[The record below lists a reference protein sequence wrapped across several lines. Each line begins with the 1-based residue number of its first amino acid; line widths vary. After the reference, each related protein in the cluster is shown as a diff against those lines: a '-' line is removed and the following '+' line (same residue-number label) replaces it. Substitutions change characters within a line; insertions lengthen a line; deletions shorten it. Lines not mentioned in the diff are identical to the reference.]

1 MGNPVK
7 YIDMDGREN
16 SVSDWLS
23 IQNFN
28 MDIYNKQV
36 FSSVSSVH
44 VPQFVLEHL
53 FIDSYKIEDNPQKSE
68 KTEKKKSATALPI
81 PILTTL
87 GTAAEAFG
95 TTVVSYIGPIFII
108 LTLQGDSSPKRTV
121 DEATDSSKNE
131 KHGDD
136 GRAKAKSEKQ
146 IKDLEQQKELAKN
159 KKERQA
165 LEKTIRN
172 IRQTGELKNKGEE
185 HGRNSKR

>member
-36 FSSVSSVH
+36 FSSASSVH

-68 KTEKKKSATALPI
+68 KTEKKKSATALPV
-81 PILTTL
+81 PVLTTL

-131 KHGDD
+131 KHGDG
-136 GRAKAKSEKQ
+136 GRTLEKEKERLEGLESDVRNAKTRKEKEQ
-146 IKDLEQQKELAKN
+146 LKIKIQKIKEIAIKDQ
-159 KKERQA
+159 
-165 LEKTIRN
+165 
-172 IRQTGELKNKGEE
+172 KGEE
-185 HGRNSKR
+185 HGRTGR

>member
-1 MGNPVK
+1 MGMIVRLW
-7 YIDMDGREN
+7 YCSRSIWYN
-16 SVSDWLS
+16 SR
-23 IQNFN
+23 
-28 MDIYNKQV
+28 
-36 FSSVSSVH
+36 
-44 VPQFVLEHL
+44 
-53 FIDSYKIEDNPQKSE
+53 
-68 KTEKKKSATALPI
+68 
-81 PILTTL
+81 IL
-87 GTAAEAFG
+87 
-95 TTVVSYIGPIFII
+95 Y
-108 LTLQGDSSPKRTV
+108 TLQGDSSPKCTV

-146 IKDLEQQKELAKN
+146 IKDLEQQKELVKN

>member
-1 MGNPVK
+1 M
-7 YIDMDGREN
+7 
-16 SVSDWLS
+16 SDWLS

-36 FSSVSSVH
+36 FSSASSVH

-68 KTEKKKSATALPI
+68 KTEKKKSATALPV

-95 TTVVSYIGPIFII
+95 TTVVSYIGSIFII

-131 KHGDD
+131 KHGDS
-136 GRAKAKSEKQ
+136 GRTLEK
-146 IKDLEQQKELAKN
+146 E
-159 KKERQA
+159 KER
-165 LEKTIRN
+165 LEGLESDVRNAKTRK
-172 IRQTGELKNKGEE
+172 EAAKDKNQKKIKETAIK
-185 HGRNSKR
+185 N